1 MIDLI
6 NEMSE
11 LIYVVDIDTY
21 DLLFVNQSG
30 KEIFSLDDISGM
42 KCYRALQG
50 KKYPCEFCT
59 NSLLKPEQ
67 FITWEYTN
75 PLVHRHYLLKDK
87 LIDWEGKKA
96 RVEIAVDTTD
106 GEIEKINLR
115 NTLAAENLV
124 TKCAQI
130 LFADSYEKD
139 HVDDVLSIA
148 GSFLESDRAYIF
160 EINGNT
166 MSNTYEWCA
175 KGIEPQIEQ
184 LQDMPVTLIK
194 RWQDAF
200 KRQECVL
207 IEDVEQVG
215 TENADEYEELKRQG
229 IRSMIA
235 VPIYSNNTLSGY
247 IGVDNYTTQKLAN
260 AQAILGSIG
269 YFVGAKFEIMKSLHM
284 LEQLS
289 YYDSLTDLGNRN
301 KFNLDI
307 SRIPEQGSQPVGI
320 IYLDINGMK
329 RMNDEYGHNHGDIAL
344 IHTGNVIGLLFPDDY
359 LYRIGGDEF
368 VVICQGICEKSFET
382 KVRELRQSFMSEK
395 EYSVSIGKYWSEDNK
410 DIRSV
415 LFRADELMYQDKK
428 EFYRGRA
435 LSGRYRHGLDDVLN
449 LTKPGVLT
457 KMIEDN
463 KFPVY
468 YQPKVSPNTYVFIG
482 AEALVRCEIS
492 PGNIIQPNNFIPILE
507 ESRLISVLDFH
518 IFRMVNAQIKKWMC
532 EGRRIIPVSV
542 NFSRYTLSEHNFL
555 NRIKEIWSEYQVP
568 KQFLEIE
575 VTETVEEDDR
585 FDFIELMK
593 KIKQEGFSISID
605 DFGIKNANL
614 SLFTSM
620 DFDILKI
627 DKCLVHNLAHNEK
640 AQAVLYSIS
649 NLCRKMGIQM
659 IVEGVETEE
668 QLKLLQQ
675 IRCDGI
681 QGYLF
686 SPPVPLGKFEE
697 HYI

>member
-6 NEMSE
+6 NEISE

-30 KEIFSLDDISGM
+30 KEKFNLGDISGM

-50 KKYPCEFCT
+50 KDRPCEFCT
-59 NSLLKPEQ
+59 NSLLSPEQ

-75 PLVHRHYLLKDK
+75 PLVQRHYLLKDK

-96 RVEIAVDTTD
+96 RVEIAFDTTD

-124 TKCAQI
+124 TECAQI
-130 LFADSYEKD
+130 LFANSYEKD

-175 KGIEPQIEQ
+175 EGIKPQIKQ
-184 LQDMPVTLIK
+184 LQDMPVTLIN
-194 RWQDAF
+194 RWLDDFQQQ
-200 KRQECVL
+200 KCVL
-207 IEDVEQVG
+207 IEDVEQLV
-215 TENADEYEELKRQG
+215 TVNATEYEELKRQG
-229 IRSMIA
+229 IHSMIA
-235 VPIYSNNTLSGY
+235 VPIYSNNMLSGY
-247 IGVDNYTTQKLAN
+247 IGVDNYTTHKLAN

-289 YYDSLTDLGNRN
+289 YYDSLTNLGNRN

-307 SRIPEQGSQPVGI
+307 SRIPEQGQRPVGI

-344 IHTGNVIGLLFPDDY
+344 MHTGNIIRLLFPDDY

-368 VVICQGICEKSFET
+368 VVICQGIGEELFET

-395 EYSVSIGKYWSEDNK
+395 KYSVSIGKYWSENNG

-457 KMIEDN
+457 KIIEDS

-468 YQPKVSPNTYVFIG
+468 YQPKISPFTHACIG
-482 AEALVRCEIS
+482 AEALVRCEIL
-492 PGNIIQPNNFIPILE
+492 PGTIIPPNNFIPILE

-518 IFRMVNAQIKKWMC
+518 MFRMVNAQIKKWMD
-532 EGRRIIPVSV
+532 EGRRVIPVSV

-555 NRIKEIWSEYQVP
+555 NKIQDIWSEYQVP

-593 KIKQEGFSISID
+593 RINQEGFSIAID
-605 DFGIKNANL
+605 DFGVKNANL

-627 DKCLVHNLAHNEK
+627 DKCLVHNLAQNEK
-640 AQAVLYSIS
+640 AQAVLSSIS
-649 NLCRKMGIQM
+649 DICRKMGILM
-659 IVEGVETEE
+659 VVEGVETEE
-668 QLKLLQQ
+668 QLEVLQE

-686 SPPVPLGKFEE
+686 SPPVSLEKFEE
-697 HYI
+697 HFI

>member
-96 RVEIAVDTTD
+96 RVEIAFDTTD

-247 IGVDNYTTQKLAN
+247 IGVDNYTTQQLAN
-260 AQAILGSIG
+260 A
-269 YFVGAKFEIMKSLHM
+269 
-284 LEQLS
+284 
-289 YYDSLTDLGNRN
+289 
-301 KFNLDI
+301 
-307 SRIPEQGSQPVGI
+307 
-320 IYLDINGMK
+320 
-329 RMNDEYGHNHGDIAL
+329 
-344 IHTGNVIGLLFPDDY
+344 
-359 LYRIGGDEF
+359 
-368 VVICQGICEKSFET
+368 
-382 KVRELRQSFMSEK
+382 
-395 EYSVSIGKYWSEDNK
+395 
-410 DIRSV
+410 
-415 LFRADELMYQDKK
+415 
-428 EFYRGRA
+428 
-435 LSGRYRHGLDDVLN
+435 
-449 LTKPGVLT
+449 
-457 KMIEDN
+457 
-463 KFPVY
+463 
-468 YQPKVSPNTYVFIG
+468 
-482 AEALVRCEIS
+482 
-492 PGNIIQPNNFIPILE
+492 
-507 ESRLISVLDFH
+507 
-518 IFRMVNAQIKKWMC
+518 
-532 EGRRIIPVSV
+532 
-542 NFSRYTLSEHNFL
+542 
-555 NRIKEIWSEYQVP
+555 
-568 KQFLEIE
+568 
-575 VTETVEEDDR
+575 
-585 FDFIELMK
+585 
-593 KIKQEGFSISID
+593 
-605 DFGIKNANL
+605 
-614 SLFTSM
+614 
-620 DFDILKI
+620 
-627 DKCLVHNLAHNEK
+627 
-640 AQAVLYSIS
+640 
-649 NLCRKMGIQM
+649 
-659 IVEGVETEE
+659 
-668 QLKLLQQ
+668 
-675 IRCDGI
+675 
-681 QGYLF
+681 
-686 SPPVPLGKFEE
+686 
-697 HYI
+697 